1 MCLKIVKKVF
11 KAVLDRKR
19 PFLHYQNIIMISDS
33 LRTADAFPVVA
44 SLPPTT
50 GNASAV
56 RRLGIGQ
63 KCDISLSFFFSQI
76 GRAKVFREVLNKK
89 LPFLDHKNI
98 NIKDRKIRIFP
109 KG

>member
-1 MCLKIVKKVF
+1 MCVKIVKKVF

-19 PFLHYQNIIMISDS
+19 PFLHYQNIIMVLDKNVTF
-33 LRTADAFPVVA
+33 LY
-44 SLPPTT
+44 L
-50 GNASAV
+50 
-56 RRLGIGQ
+56 
-63 KCDISLSFFFSQI
+63 FFFSQI

-109 KG
+109 KGLVHGF

>member
-19 PFLHYQNIIMISDS
+19 PFLHYQNIILVSHHVTF
-33 LRTADAFPVVA
+33 LY
-44 SLPPTT
+44 L
-50 GNASAV
+50 
-56 RRLGIGQ
+56 
-63 KCDISLSFFFSQI
+63 FFSQI

-89 LPFLDHKNI
+89 LPFLDRKNI

-109 KG
+109 KGLVHGF